1 MGLESIL
8 NNVKKYVTLTDEE
21 VNIFT
26 NLLVIQS
33 VPKKT
38 LLLQEGSVCDF
49 EAFVNKGCLRTYYID
64 ENGFEV
70 ILQFLIE
77 DWWVSDIASFSMQQP
92 SQLYIETLENS
103 ELFILTPETK
113 EQLLAQVPK
122 FERVFRLLLQRNL
135 SATQNRLIQT
145 ISKPAQDKYLEFL
158 KKYPTL
164 PQRVAQH
171 YIASY
176 LGISPEFL
184 SKIRNR
190 LAKNS

>member
-1 MGLESIL
+1 
-8 NNVKKYVTLTDEE
+8 
-21 VNIFT
+21 
-26 NLLVIQS
+26 
-33 VPKKT
+33 
-38 LLLQEGSVCDF
+38 
-49 EAFVNKGCLRTYYID
+49 
-64 ENGFEV
+64 
-70 ILQFLIE
+70 
-77 DWWVSDIASFSMQQP
+77 MQQP

-103 ELFILTPETK
+103 QLFILTPETK